1 MELKK
6 FESCNSAEDF
16 FAAHGY
22 NRAFLTIIDLLQD
35 EYKQFYLSR
44 GQKSTYEKALEK
56 FIQFWNEIL
65 ENNNSTKPTLK
76 DYKVSYVLIRYLID
90 ELKNA

>member
-6 FESCNSAEDF
+6 FESYNSAENF

-22 NRAFLTIIDLLQD
+22 NRAFLAIIDLLQD

-44 GQKSTYEKALEK
+44 RQKSTYEKALEK
-56 FIQFWNEIL
+56 FVQFWNEIL
-65 ENNNSTKPTLK
+65 ENNDNTKPKLK